1 MPIFTT
7 EYLLRRNDM
16 SLHLIAIV
24 GRPNVGKSTLFN
36 RIIERREAIVES
48 QPGVTRDRHYAKAE
62 WAGKHFMLIDTG
74 GIVPNS
80 EEVFDVVIKEQ
91 AFLAVEEADAIIF
104 VCDARDGITET
115 DKEIAH
121 ILRRSTKPI
130 TVVINKCDNSKLDEL
145 SYEFY
150 ELGFEN
156 VFAISAL
163 SGRNTGDFLDHATE
177 TFDGTEEV
185 EDERLKIALVG
196 RPNVGKSSLTNVLLG
211 KNRAIVTDIP
221 GTTRDSTDSV
231 VKYYGEEIILIDTA
245 GLRRKSH
252 VVETVEY
259 YSTIRTTRAIERS
272 DVVIVVLDAERGLE
286 HQDKRIITQVID
298 ARKGIIIAVNKWDLI
313 EKDEKTAENFRD
325 KIYEELRTYDYAPV
339 VFISAVTKQRTT
351 KLIEM
356 SKEIQE
362 KRATRI
368 RTATLNEKLLQHL
381 DNTPPPAVRGRDLRI
396 NFVTQVKSEPPVFA
410 FFCNYPED
418 IPDSYKRFIERS
430 LRKEFDLVGVPI
442 SFIFRKK
449 NKERD

>member
-1 MPIFTT
+1 
-7 EYLLRRNDM
+7 M
-16 SLHLIAIV
+16 SLNLIAIV

-36 RIIERREAIVES
+36 RIVERRDAIVEA
-48 QPGVTRDRHYAKAE
+48 QPGVTRDRHYSKAE

-80 EEVFDVVIKEQ
+80 EEMFDIVIREQ
-91 AFLAVEEADAIIF
+91 AYLAVEEADSIIF
-104 VCDARDGITET
+104 VCDARDGITDV
-115 DKEIAH
+115 DKEIAQ
-121 ILRRSTKPI
+121 ILRKCEKPI
-130 TVVINKCDNSKLDEL
+130 TVVINKCDNPKLDEL

-150 ELGFEN
+150 EFGFEN

-163 SGRNTGDFLDHATE
+163 SGRSTGDFLDHATE
-177 TFDGTEEV
+177 TFDGTEV
-185 EDERLKIALVG
+185 IEDERLKIALVG
-196 RPNVGKSSLTNVLLG
+196 RPNVGKSSLTNILLG
-211 KNRAIVTDIP
+211 KNRSIVTDVP
-221 GTTRDSTDSV
+221 GTTRDSIDSI

-272 DVVIVVLDAERGLE
+272 DVVVVVLDAERGLE
-286 HQDKRIITQVID
+286 HQDKRIVSQVID

-313 EKDEKTAENFRD
+313 EKDQKTAETFRETVH
-325 KIYEELRTYDYAPV
+325 EELKTYDYVPV
-339 VFISAVTKQRTT
+339 IFISAVTKQRTS

-356 SKEIQE
+356 SKEIQAR
-362 KRATRI
+362 RANRI
-368 RTATLNEKLLQHL
+368 KTSLVNDKLLPHL
-381 DNTPPPAVRGRDLRI
+381 DATPPPSVRGRDLRI
-396 NFVTQVKSEPPVFA
+396 NFVTQVKAEPPIFA

-430 LRKEFDLVGVPI
+430 LRKEFDLEGVPV